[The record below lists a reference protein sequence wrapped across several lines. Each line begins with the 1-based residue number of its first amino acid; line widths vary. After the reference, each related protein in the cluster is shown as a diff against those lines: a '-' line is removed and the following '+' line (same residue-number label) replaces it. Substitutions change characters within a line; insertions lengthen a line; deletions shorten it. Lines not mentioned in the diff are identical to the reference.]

1 MKKPASIT
9 ILILFGILLIGGG
22 VYFAVFNTPQSI
34 IPSQCTISTGG
45 TTTGSFPCPSD
56 SSCIATVKLDC
67 TKSSIEPKVIFRTN
81 ALVYNGRIY
90 SSTTDLRNTY
100 SNKWLAVDT
109 SNSGVLT
116 GFVYSGYGSSTPS
129 RCTYAGT
136 IAITKLD
143 GTKLVT
149 KDGLDVALYSKSGTT
164 YLYLCQG
171 SKYVSFVP
179 DLTSISIEKSATET
193 EPYSLNNQEI
203 VDGTANI
210 YQCSQSVTGSKTKLI
225 NYSGPVPGF
234 TKESFAL
241 TSGQSINWVGDIE
254 YTIGKTK
261 TSECTKNVKVSSNTY
276 YLCITDSNGCGIVD
290 KTQIQS
296 CGTLLFNEN
305 TGLCETPTRCIASNG
320 QIIQKGNTLCT
331 SDLVLE
337 KCVTPPTITKETAS
351 SGKVCRD
358 GKIVNAYTVSTSLS
372 SLVLSTSDKLKV
384 EFVSDLTSKD
394 VTATIYKSST
404 VIQTKTQQT
413 SSGKTSFTFDTLSV
427 GYYTVKISFS
437 DTHGDYE
444 KTYDFQ
450 VTESLTVVL
459 DAKSLTQFN
468 NLPIEVMLK
477 SYKSG
482 NFKDLSDKQ
491 IEATFNGIAVSPETI
506 EHPSL
511 GLLVYYYNLKNKGD
525 GNLRVRAR
533 GQDETGLWTD
543 WTEYFQIEVKKASI
557 LISTEFINDK
567 CTGTLEN
574 KFFTK
579 DSQGNYINT
588 NNIVKIDKP
597 LGGSDTVSTTG
608 TNGKYSFSYN
618 FIEGGLYIVRITSS
632 NELGSSQLNA
642 GQGQTI
648 NILTGTA
655 CNGGDDDFDWKT
667 LLIISVLV
675 LGIGLFV
682 YFVVIRR
689 K

>member
-9 ILILFGILLIGGG
+9 ILILSSILLIGGG
-22 VYFAVFNTPQSI
+22 IYLAFFNTPQSI
-34 IPSQCTISTGG
+34 IPSQCTVSTGG
-45 TTTGSFPCPSD
+45 TTTGSFSCPSD

-67 TKSSIEPKVIFRTN
+67 NTQISAPKVIFRTN
-81 ALVYNGRIY
+81 GNWIAWDYDSDGDLDCY
-90 SSTTDLRNTY
+90 SIN
-100 SNKWLAVDT
+100 SNPSPTCNIPFTNKILLPQLSPIAR
-109 SNSGVLT
+109 GKFL
-116 GFVYSGYGSSTPS
+116 YGSSSTVFTKKTEVETNY
-129 RCTYAGT
+129 CAG
-136 IAITKLD
+136 IRYL
-143 GTKLVT
+143 
-149 KDGLDVALYSKSGTT
+149 SGTGCNT
-164 YLYLCQG
+164 AVSPQG
-171 SKYVSFVP
+171 SEYYEI
-179 DLTSISIEKSATET
+179 TSGSAN
-193 EPYSLNNQEI
+193 S
-203 VDGTANI
+203 

-225 NYSGPVPGF
+225 SYSGSVPGF

-241 TSGQSINWVGDIE
+241 SSGQKINWVGDIE
-254 YTIGKTK
+254 YTISKAK
-261 TSECTKNVKVSSNTY
+261 TSECTKNVKVTSNTY
-276 YLCITDSNGCGIVD
+276 YLCITDSNGCGIID
-290 KTQIQS
+290 RTQTQS

-305 TGLCETPTRCIASNG
+305 TGLCETPTSCIASNG

-331 SDLVLE
+331 SESVLE
-337 KCVTPPTITKETAS
+337 KCITPPTITKETAS

-358 GKIVNAYTVSTSLS
+358 GKIVDAYTVSTSLS

-394 VTATIYKSST
+394 ITATIYQSST

-413 SSGKTSFTFDTLSV
+413 SSGKTTFTFDTLSV

-618 FIEGGLYIVRITSS
+618 FLEGGLYIVRITSS